1 MIIIRFNKITEAYM
15 NIKNKISDK
24 ISDLD
29 YIEFTFLFVF
39 FVCLIIAMFLLYE
52 L

>member
-1 MIIIRFNKITEAYM
+1 MSIIHFNKITDTTM
-15 NIKNKISDK
+15 NKKNK

-39 FVCLIIAMFLLYE
+39 FVCLIVALFLLFE